1 MKNLIIVFFL
11 LVSFSAFGQLQKSS
25 GVLYF
30 NNKANLDSW
39 GAPATYGGELAVTLD
54 THLAYRWNGSI
65 WVEINTDD
73 QTATEVNI
81 DDSGG
86 YYTGTDVE
94 SALAEIADTL
104 TQHRTDID
112 TGGGG
117 GGVSFPGVNI
127 ETLTGDKTLTTS
139 DDQYQILDPG
149 ASSRVVTLPSS
160 PDTGTW
166 FHIQSSLSYTGYQQ
180 IQVKNSSSQQI
191 DALYSGSRNT
201 YFWDGTYWH
210 GLIYPIDYSL
220 VSSEENNVSLG
231 YGSNS
236 YGSGSSLGRSANS
249 NTSGVAVGYLA
260 SGSNYGVGIGKQ
272 SNGATKGVAVGYL
285 SNGPINGVAV
295 GYSAKAIEGIAI
307 GYKAADNASVAR
319 DYIMI
324 GSDIDL
330 QSATTGDEGSIGN
343 VIFFDGGAFG
353 TGTSAGTND
362 VGIGLVPSGTYKL
375 EVSDN
380 TKIDGTCTIT
390 STIWLNS
397 GETLGVFTGSGTP
410 EGSVTADVGSSYHRT
425 DGGSGTSFYV
435 KESGTGNTGWVAK

>member
-1 MKNLIIVFFL
+1 LYFFYLFPFL
-11 LVSFSAFGQLQKSS
+11 LSGNYKKVAGYYTLTIKQL
-25 GVLYF
+25 
-30 NNKANLDSW
+30 W
-39 GAPATYGGELAVTLD
+39 IHGAHPATYGGELAVTLD

-272 SNGATKGVAVGYL
+272 SNGATKWGCG
-285 SNGPINGVAV
+285 
-295 GYSAKAIEGIAI
+295 
-307 GYKAADNASVAR
+307 R
-319 DYIMI
+319 
-324 GSDIDL
+324 
-330 QSATTGDEGSIGN
+330 
-343 VIFFDGGAFG
+343 
-353 TGTSAGTND
+353 
-362 VGIGLVPSGTYKL
+362 
-375 EVSDN
+375 
-380 TKIDGTCTIT
+380 
-390 STIWLNS
+390 
-397 GETLGVFTGSGTP
+397 VF
-410 EGSVTADVGSSYHRT
+410 V
-425 DGGSGTSFYV
+425 
-435 KESGTGNTGWVAK
+435 